1 VYGALSYD
9 CMNTGH
15 GRLAAL
21 ELADTQSIG
30 GDTPRVKF
38 RASFPASERQLSRL
52 GSGERAGM
60 YICRVSIR
68 QHAYA
73 DVC

>member
-1 VYGALSYD
+1 
-9 CMNTGH
+9 MNTGH

-21 ELADTQSIG
+21 ELADTYNIG

-52 GSGERAGM
+52 GVSTSGVREGM
-60 YICRVSIR
+60 YICRV
-68 QHAYA
+68 
-73 DVC
+73 